1 MLSWTGDASIARRRR
16 GKAQCRHDNLRAL
29 IGTPATKVGTFLFE
43 FATPGI
49 GQILK
54 AAGADFAV
62 LDMEHTGFG
71 FDTVRQVVRYCQ
83 AAGLPLVVR
92 VPSQQRHHI
101 SRALDTGAD
110 GVMVPIVSSVEQ
122 AKAVLDAAKY
132 WPDGTRGVALGL
144 AHERFAMRAEPLVP
158 RFAEQN
164 ARTAII
170 LQVEDPR
177 GAAAAD
183 EIAAMPGVDMLWL
196 GHNDLSVALG
206 EPGAFDHPDSLQG
219 RAGDDRGRQ
228 EARQVGRAARRST
241 PSRAPQF
248 AAMGYDF
255 VSIAGDVW
263 LLQQAFAA
271 GVGDGQKILTL
282 RSGRA
287 ATASRRVGHS
297 LDVAHLRA
305 VYRAHSRR
313 ALRALL
319 RVRSCL

>member
-1 MLSWTGDASIARRRR
+1 MKT
-16 GKAQCRHDNLRAL
+16 QNLRSL
-29 IGTPATKVGTFLFE
+29 VGTPGTKVGTFLFE

-54 AAGADFAV
+54 AAVADFAV
-62 LDMEHTGFG
+62 LDMEHTGFS

-101 SRALDTGAD
+101 SSALDTGAD

-144 AHERFAMRAEPLVP
+144 GHERFAVRSEPLVP

-164 ARTAII
+164 ARTCII

-206 EPGAFDHPDSLQG
+206 EGG
-219 RAGDDRGRQ
+219 EAGQYQSGMNNNDLILRGWP
-228 EARQVGRAARRST
+228 EKS
-241 PSRAPQF
+241 
-248 AAMGYDF
+248 
-255 VSIAGDVW
+255 
-263 LLQQAFAA
+263 
-271 GVGDGQKILTL
+271 
-282 RSGRA
+282 
-287 ATASRRVGHS
+287 
-297 LDVAHLRA
+297 
-305 VYRAHSRR
+305 
-313 ALRALL
+313 
-319 RVRSCL
+319 

>member
-1 MLSWTGDASIARRRR
+1 MEETSMPT
-16 GKAQCRHDNLRAL
+16 DNLRSL
-29 IGTPATKVGTFLFE
+29 VGTPQTKVGTFLFE

-54 AAGADFAV
+54 AAGAEFAV

-83 AAGLPLVVR
+83 AAALPLVVR

-132 WPDGTRGVALGL
+132 WPDGRRGVALGL
-144 AHERFAMRAEPLVP
+144 AHERFALRSGPLMS
-158 RFAEQN
+158 RFVEQN
-164 ARTAII
+164 VRTAII

-206 EPGAFDHPDSLQG
+206 EPGAFDHPDFVQAEQATIAAARKHGKSAG
-219 RAGDDRGRQ
+219 RLAVD
-228 EARQVGRAARRST
+228 ARQGA
-241 PSRAPQF
+241 QF

-255 VSIAGDVW
+255 VAIAGDVW
-263 LLQQAFAA
+263 LLQQAFA
-271 GVGDGQKILTL
+271 
-282 RSGRA
+282 SGLA
-287 ATASRRVGHS
+287 M
-297 LDVAHLRA
+297 
-305 VYRAHSRR
+305 
-313 ALRALL
+313 
-319 RVRSCL
+319 VRSAK

>member
-1 MLSWTGDASIARRRR
+1 MPSE
-16 GKAQCRHDNLRAL
+16 NLRAL
-29 IGTPATKVGTFLFE
+29 VGTPTTKVGTFLFE

-62 LDMEHTGFG
+62 LDMEHTGFS

-83 AAGLPLVVR
+83 AARLPLVVR

-144 AHERFAMRAEPLVP
+144 GHERFAMRAEPLAP

-164 ARTAII
+164 ARTCII

-177 GAAAAD
+177 GAAAAA

-206 EPGAFDHPDSLQG
+206 EPGAFDHPDFVQAEQATIAAAKKHGKSVG
-219 RAGDDRGRQ
+219 RLSVD
-228 EARQVGRAARRST
+228 ARQGAS
-241 PSRAPQF
+241 F

-255 VSIAGDVW
+255 VAIAGDVW
-263 LLQQAFAA
+263 LLQQAFAT
-271 GVGDGQKILTL
+271 GVATV
-282 RSGRA
+282 RNGR
-287 ATASRRVGHS
+287 
-297 LDVAHLRA
+297 
-305 VYRAHSRR
+305 
-313 ALRALL
+313 
-319 RVRSCL
+319 

>member
-1 MLSWTGDASIARRRR
+1 MTDDTLR
-16 GKAQCRHDNLRAL
+16 GLV
-29 IGTPATKVGTFLFE
+29 GTNSTKIGTFLFE

-71 FDTVRQVVRYCQ
+71 FDTVRQVVRYMQ
-83 AAGLPLVVR
+83 AANLPLVVR
-92 VPSQQRHHI
+92 VPSQSRHHI

-122 AKAVLDAAKY
+122 AKVIDAAKY

-144 AHERFAMRAEPLVP
+144 AHERFAMRSEPLLP

-196 GHNDLSVALG
+196 GHNDLSVAMG
-206 EPGAFDHPDSLQG
+206 EPGAFDHPDFLKAERATIAAAKKHGKSAG
-219 RAGDDRGRQ
+219 RLAVDAKQ
-228 EARQVGRAARRST
+228 AA
-241 PSRAPQF
+241 QF
-248 AAMGYDF
+248 VKLGYDF

-271 GVGDGQKILTL
+271 GLQTVKQQT
-282 RSGRA
+282 RP
-287 ATASRRVGHS
+287 
-297 LDVAHLRA
+297 
-305 VYRAHSRR
+305 
-313 ALRALL
+313 
-319 RVRSCL
+319 

>member
-1 MLSWTGDASIARRRR
+1 MTTNR
-16 GKAQCRHDNLRAL
+16 LRSL
-29 IGTPATKVGTFLFE
+29 IGTPGPKTGTFLFE

-54 AAGADFAV
+54 AAGADYAV
-62 LDMEHTGFG
+62 LDMEHTGFS

-83 AAGLPLVVR
+83 AAELPLIVR

-110 GVMVPIVSSVEQ
+110 GIMVPIVSSADQ
-122 AKAVLDAAKY
+122 ARAVLDAAKY

-144 AHERFAMRAEPLVP
+144 AHERFAMRSEGLLP

-170 LQVEDPR
+170 LQIEDDK

-183 EIAAMPGVDMLWL
+183 EIAALPGVDMLWL
-196 GHNDLSVALG
+196 GHNDLSVALNQ
-206 EPGAFDHPDSLQG
+206 PGAFEDAAFAKAEQATIAAAKKHGKSAG
-219 RAGDDRGRQ
+219 RLAVDVRQ
-228 EARQVGRAARRST
+228 AA
-241 PSRAPQF
+241 QF
-248 AAMGYDF
+248 VKLGYDF

-271 GVGDGQKILTL
+271 GVQTVK
-282 RSGRA
+282 A
-287 ATASRRVGHS
+287 AI
-297 LDVAHLRA
+297 
-305 VYRAHSRR
+305 
-313 ALRALL
+313 
-319 RVRSCL
+319 

>member
-1 MLSWTGDASIARRRR
+1 MPSE
-16 GKAQCRHDNLRAL
+16 NLRSL
-29 IGTPATKVGTFLFE
+29 VGTPTTKVGTFLFE

-71 FDTVRQVVRYCQ
+71 FETVRQVVRYCQ
-83 AAGLPLVVR
+83 AAALPLVVR

-110 GVMVPIVSSVEQ
+110 GVMVPIVASVAQ

-132 WPDGTRGVALGL
+132 WRGGPALGL
-144 AHERFAMRAEPLVP
+144 GHERFAMRSEPAVP

-164 ARTAII
+164 ARTCII
-170 LQVEDPR
+170 LQIEDPR

-206 EPGAFDHPDSLQG
+206 EPGAFDHPDFRQAEQATIAAARKHGKSVG
-219 RAGDDRGRQ
+219 RLSVD
-228 EARQVGRAARRST
+228 ARQGAA
-241 PSRAPQF
+241 F

-255 VSIAGDVW
+255 VSLAGDVW

-271 GVGDGQKILTL
+271 GLSTIKK
-282 RSGRA
+282 S
-287 ATASRRVGHS
+287 SP
-297 LDVAHLRA
+297 
-305 VYRAHSRR
+305 
-313 ALRALL
+313 
-319 RVRSCL
+319 

>member
-1 MLSWTGDASIARRRR
+1 MATV
-16 GKAQCRHDNLRAL
+16 NLRSL
-29 IGTPATKVGTFLFE
+29 IGTTPTKIGTFLFE
-43 FATPGI
+43 FTTPGI

-54 AAGADFAV
+54 AAGADYAV
-62 LDMEHTGFG
+62 LDMEHTGFS
-71 FDTVRQVVRYCQ
+71 FDTVRQVVRYSQ

-92 VPSQQRHHI
+92 VPSQQRHHV

-144 AHERFAMRAEPLVP
+144 GHERFAMRSEPLLP

-170 LQVEDPR
+170 LQIEDPR

-183 EIAAMPGVDMLWL
+183 GIAALPGVDMLWL
-196 GHNDLSVALG
+196 GHNDLSVAMG
-206 EPGAFDHPDSLQG
+206 EPGAFDHTDFL
-219 RAGDDRGRQ
+219 
-228 EARQVGRAARRST
+228 EAEQATIAAARKHGKSAGRL
-241 PSRAPQF
+241 AVDAQQ
-248 AAMGYDF
+248 AAGFVKLGYDF

-271 GVGDGQKILTL
+271 GL
-282 RSGRA
+282 
-287 ATASRRVGHS
+287 AT
-297 LDVAHLRA
+297 
-305 VYRAHSRR
+305 
-313 ALRALL
+313 
-319 RVRSCL
+319 VRSSS

>member
-1 MLSWTGDASIARRRR
+1 MPTP
-16 GKAQCRHDNLRAL
+16 NLRSL
-29 IGTPATKVGTFLFE
+29 VGTPRAKIGTFLFE

-54 AAGADFAV
+54 AAGADYLV

-83 AAGLPLVVR
+83 ASELPLIVR

-110 GVMVPIVSSVEQ
+110 GIMVPIVSSVEQ

-144 AHERFAMRAEPLVP
+144 AHERYAVRSEGLLP

-177 GAAAAD
+177 GAGAAD
-183 EIAAMPGVDMLWL
+183 QIAAMPGVDMLWL
-196 GHNDLSVALG
+196 GHNDLSVALDK
-206 EPGAFDHPDSLQG
+206 PGAFDDPDFAKAERAMIAAAKKHNKSAG
-219 RAGDDRGRQ
+219 RLAVD
-228 EARQVGRAARRST
+228 AA
-241 PSRAPQF
+241 Q
-248 AAMGYDF
+248 AAHFVKMGYDF

-271 GVGDGQKILTL
+271 GVSTVKKG
-282 RSGRA
+282 
-287 ATASRRVGHS
+287 
-297 LDVAHLRA
+297 
-305 VYRAHSRR
+305 
-313 ALRALL
+313 
-319 RVRSCL
+319 

>member
-1 MLSWTGDASIARRRR
+1 MPSE
-16 GKAQCRHDNLRAL
+16 NLRAL
-29 IGTPATKVGTFLFE
+29 VGTPTTKVGTFLFE

-62 LDMEHTGFG
+62 LDMEHTGFS

-83 AAGLPLVVR
+83 AAALPLVVR

-132 WPDGTRGVALGL
+132 WPHGTRGVALGL
-144 AHERFAMRAEPLVP
+144 GHERFAMRSEPLVP

-164 ARTAII
+164 ARTCII

-183 EIAAMPGVDMLWL
+183 EIAALPGVDMLWL

-206 EPGAFDHPDSLQG
+206 EPGAFDHPDFGQAEQATIAAAKKHGKAVG
-219 RAGDDRGRQ
+219 RLSVD
-228 EARQVGRAARRST
+228 ARQGAA
-241 PSRAPQF
+241 F

-255 VSIAGDVW
+255 VAIAGDVW

-271 GVGDGQKILTL
+271 GI
-282 RSGRA
+282 
-287 ATASRRVGHS
+287 AT
-297 LDVAHLRA
+297 
-305 VYRAHSRR
+305 
-313 ALRALL
+313 
-319 RVRSCL
+319 VRKG

>member
-1 MLSWTGDASIARRRR
+1 MPIT
-16 GKAQCRHDNLRAL
+16 NLRTL
-29 IGTPATKVGTFLFE
+29 VGTRSAKIGTFLFE

-54 AAGADFAV
+54 AAGADYAV
-62 LDMEHTGFG
+62 LDMEHTGFS
-71 FDTVRQVVRYCQ
+71 FDTVGQVVRYMQ
-83 AAGLPLVVR
+83 AANLPLVVR
-92 VPSQQRHHI
+92 VPSQSRHHI

-122 AKAVLDAAKY
+122 ARAVLDAAKY

-144 AHERFAMRAEPLVP
+144 AHERFVLRSEPLLP
-158 RFAEQN
+158 RLAEQN

-183 EIAAMPGVDMLWL
+183 EIASMPGVDMLWV

-206 EPGAFDHPDSLQG
+206 EPGAFDHPDFLAAEQAALAAAKKHGKSAG
-219 RAGDDRGRQ
+219 RLAVD
-228 EARQVGRAARRST
+228 ARQAA
-241 PSRAPQF
+241 QF
-248 AAMGYDF
+248 VKMGYDF

-271 GVGDGQKILTL
+271 AVATVKDG
-282 RSGRA
+282 G
-287 ATASRRVGHS
+287 
-297 LDVAHLRA
+297 
-305 VYRAHSRR
+305 
-313 ALRALL
+313 
-319 RVRSCL
+319 

>member
-1 MLSWTGDASIARRRR
+1 MPAS
-16 GKAQCRHDNLRAL
+16 NLRAL
-29 IGTPATKVGTFLFE
+29 VGTPETKIGTFLFE

-54 AAGADFAV
+54 AAGADYAV

-71 FDTVRQVVRYCQ
+71 FDTVRSVVRYLQ
-83 AAGLPLVVR
+83 AADLPSIVR
-92 VPSQQRHHI
+92 VPSQSRHHV

-122 AKAVLDAAKY
+122 AKAVLEAAKY

-144 AHERFAMRAEPLVP
+144 AHERFARRSEPLLP

-183 EIAAMPGVDMLWL
+183 EIASMPGVDVLWL

-206 EPGAFDHPDSLQG
+206 EPGAFDHPDFVQ
-219 RAGDDRGRQ
+219 AEQ
-228 EARQVGRAARRST
+228 ATIAAARKHGKSAGRLAVDAGQAA
-241 PSRAPQF
+241 RF
-248 AAMGYDF
+248 ARMGYDF
-255 VSIAGDVW
+255 VSIAGDAW

-271 GVGDGQKILTL
+271 GVETV
-282 RSGRA
+282 
-287 ATASRRVGHS
+287 RRG
-297 LDVAHLRA
+297 
-305 VYRAHSRR
+305 
-313 ALRALL
+313 
-319 RVRSCL
+319 